1 MTGAVARAG
10 SGCCG
15 CGRSAPDECSVAR
28 LGSSR
33 EGLARWRRCRFVRCA
48 AGPACG
54 EMKAP
59 RLAGRDTC
67 FAAVAVVR
75 PDPPVAPEFRARNR
89 TGDTAILPTY
99 RLAHALAARDSGDNP
114 TGHRTEA
121 ESEPAPIAPRP

>member
-1 MTGAVARAG
+1 MRGYQG
-10 SGCCG
+10 QL
-15 CGRSAPDECSVAR
+15 SATPTAA
-28 LGSSR
+28 LGH
-33 EGLARWRRCRFVRCA
+33 EL
-48 AGPACG
+48 G

-114 TGHRTEA
+114 TRT
-121 ESEPAPIAPRP
+121 PNGGRK